1 MTGWHFRGPWLRR
14 SRRGRGEKRQFVLS
28 LALGLAMAFLLIRWF
43 NTSLRP
49 QLVALT
55 EAQIR
60 NYLTQTAD
68 RSLTRALEE
77 DLSYRDMVTLQA
89 GENGKPVALTTDTL
103 HLNRLRT
110 AVLDDIIVQ
119 VDSLDDHSLSV
130 PLGTLT
136 GIDLL
141 SALGPRLPV
150 KVISVASVEG
160 TFRNDF
166 LSGGINQTLHRVILD
181 VAMAAKLLL
190 PGGVVEI
197 TVSVP
202 VCVAETVIVGQVPQ
216 TYVGLNK

>member
-1 MTGWHFRGPWLRR
+1 MSRRRFRGPWLRR
-14 SRRGRGEKRQFVLS
+14 RKGKWGEKHPFALS
-28 LALGLAMAFLLIRWF
+28 LILGLTMAFLLIRWF

-60 NYLTQTAD
+60 NYLTQAAD
-68 RSLTRALEE
+68 RSLTQTLEE

-89 GENGKPVALTTDTL
+89 GENGEPAALTTDTL
-103 HLNRLRT
+103 HLNRLRS
-110 AVLDDIIVQ
+110 AVLDDIIAQ

-136 GIDLL
+136 GIDFL

-202 VCVAETVIVGQVPQ
+202 VCVTETVIVGQVPQ